1 MAIPAADLVS
11 AFPEVH
17 PGEWPVGPRIMV
29 QLQTIREKTQGG
41 IVLVEE
47 TRAVN
52 RETTQ
57 VGKVIAVGQ
66 IAFCNRDSGQRWPEG
81 VWAQIGDIV
90 RIPKYTGTRSE
101 RDVPGTKG
109 DKATFVIIDDHQVV
123 SVISP
128 ESFSAISEII

>member
-1 MAIPAADLVS
+1 MAIPAADLAS

-47 TRAVN
+47 TREVN
-52 RETTQ
+52 RVTTQ
-57 VGKVIAVGQ
+57 IGKVVAVGQ
-66 IAFCNRDSGQRWPEG
+66 IAFCNRESGQRWPEG
-81 VWAQIGDIV
+81 VWAQKGDLV
-90 RIPKYTGTRSE
+90 RIPKYVGTRIDRE
-101 RDVPGTKG
+101 IPGSK
-109 DKATFVIIDDHQVV
+109 DKATFLIVEDHQIT

-128 ESFSAISEII
+128 DAFETVSEIV